1 MWVCGKVQMREGGVV
16 RLLNARR
23 EGRCG
28 RGHEKLLS
36 KDRGRGARKAGK
48 GGWRGRCREGFSK
61 LRINQKRWA
70 LICKSRK
77 F

>member
-1 MWVCGKVQMREGGVV
+1 
-16 RLLNARR
+16 
-23 EGRCG
+23 
-28 RGHEKLLS
+28 LS